1 MKKSICLYFQV
12 HQPNRLR
19 LYRFFDI
26 GKDSH
31 YYDDFANRTILRRVA
46 QKCYLPMNALLLE
59 LIEANKG
66 AFKVAFS
73 ISGSVLEQFDRYAP
87 EVIESFRKLA
97 QTGCVEFLSET
108 YYHSLASLASPI
120 EFKNQV
126 LKHKA
131 AIEHYFGV
139 TPKAFRN
146 TELIYSDAIGE
157 MVYDMGFKTM
167 LTEGAKHVLGWKSP
181 NFVYSCAQAPSLKL
195 LLKNSD
201 LSDDI
206 AFRFSD
212 RGWSDWPLTGEKYLS
227 WIKASAQND
236 EIVNLFMDY
245 ETFGEHQKAASGI
258 FDFMRAFPEFVI
270 NDGEFEF
277 VTPTQAAKKHR
288 PVGDLDVMDPISW
301 ADEERDVT
309 AWLGNELQ
317 NDAFNKLN
325 DQAEKLALLDNEA
338 LWSDFGHLQ
347 ESDHFYYMC
356 TKFFSD
362 GAVHK
367 YFNPYDTP
375 YEAFINYMNVL
386 SDFILRVDDAISV
399 SDVNFAPAK
408 AVKAP
413 AKKAPVKKAAARK
426 PAAKKAEPKAKKP
439 AAKKT
444 AKK

>member
-97 QTGCVEFLSET
+97 QTGSVEFLSET

-167 LTEGAKHVLGWKSP
+167 LTEGARHILGWKSP
-181 NFVYSCAQAPSLKL
+181 NFIYSCAQAPSLKL
-195 LLKNSD
+195 LLKNSS

-227 WIKASAQND
+227 WIKAAAQND

-258 FDFMRAFPEFVI
+258 FDFMRALPEIVI
-270 NDGEFEF
+270 KDGEFEF

-347 ESDHFYYMC
+347 ESDHFYYMY

-399 SDVNFAPAK
+399 SDVNFAAAK

-413 AKKAPVKKAAARK
+413 AKKAPAKKTA
-426 PAAKKAEPKAKKP
+426 AAKKAEPKAKKP

-444 AKK
+444 TKK